1 MQINRI
7 NAGQH
12 FTGKRENIDAYV
24 NLDDQTIR
32 QVATLKTLKSVDSKK
47 HEKLDRALDC
57 ALPVAGGISAA
68 AYAEKGAR
76 MAAFGSGFGTWAF
89 FLAGMGAAFGVQK
102 AVMKKSEKANNFAQ
116 KHPFLNFVVAA
127 GTAFAAGALAIK
139 GGAKGLKAL
148 ANTNVYKSASKKVG
162 ELVGKIKTKP
172 IVARATQK
180 ATEFLSKT
188 PPALKEVG
196 KFVAKNATWITIFGS
211 IFHSVNHKTK
221 VAHEYAKNY
230 TDMKEKQLDLA
241 KRRNQELAMQND
253 LLMTDTQNQQVVE
266 LYETLKKAPIKA

>member
-1 MQINRI
+1 MQINKI

-32 QVATLKTLKSVDSKK
+32 QVATLKTLKSIDSKK

-68 AYAEKGAR
+68 AYAQKGAR

-102 AVMKKSEKANNFAQ
+102 AILKKSDKASNFAQ
-116 KHPFLNFVVAA
+116 KHPFLNFVVSA

-148 ANTNVYKSASKKVG
+148 SNTNAFKAVSKKVG
-162 ELVGKIKTKP
+162 ELAGKIKTKP
-172 IVARATQK
+172 IVAK
-180 ATEFLSKT
+180 VTEKVSNFFAKT
-188 PPALKEVG
+188 PSALKETG
-196 KFVAKNATWITIFGS
+196 KLVAKNATWLAIFGS

-221 VAHEYAKNY
+221 VAQEYAKNY
-230 TDMKEKQLDLA
+230 TEMKEKQLDLA
-241 KRRNQELAMQND
+241 KRRNQELAIQND
-253 LLMTDTQNQQVVE
+253 FLMVDPNNREAVE
-266 LYETLKKAPIKA
+266 ALEALKAAPIEA